1 MHNQRDKHR
10 QENNSVID
18 GFALYLHVALR
29 GNSQRLHNGGVMRE
43 DAAAPEEGESH
54 GKRVPLAMQ
63 QAEKVETP
71 GVFLAELSEALRASD
86 GVDTDLAAALTEH
99 LLTVTPHAD
108 AVANAKSAIVALA
121 SERAARVGENADG

>member
-1 MHNQRDKHR
+1 MR
-10 QENNSVID
+10 QE
-18 GFALYLHVALR
+18 
-29 GNSQRLHNGGVMRE
+29 E
-43 DAAAPEEGESH
+43 AAAPEEGEFP

-63 QAEKVETP
+63 QAEEVETP
-71 GVFLAELSEALRASD
+71 GAFLAELSEALRASD